1 MLEIIYQSV
10 VAVIHFSV
18 CVCARMFGGAGTVVS
33 PRDDSRT
40 NKPFNIIGQ
49 SLEAGVERQQELSQ
63 KLLP

>member
-18 CVCARMFGGAGTVVS
+18 CVCAHVWGSGDS
-33 PRDDSRT
+33 CQDDSRT
-40 NKPFNIIGQ
+40 NQPFNIIGQ

-63 KLLP
+63 